1 MGQFTAIPEN
11 TFKELQTE
19 AGVILKSFDPAKPT
33 LDKSAIICATT
44 GGVKAS
50 CVPTFRDNGEDVDNC
65 PPNMKELK
73 EITSYECRLSFTAL
87 SITDESLRM
96 SVGAADVTDG
106 KVVPRHKIDQNK
118 DFSDI
123 WWVGDRS
130 DGGLVAVCLKNA
142 MSSDGFSLQT
152 TKNGKGQLS
161 VNMMGHYTITDQKK
175 VPMEFYTASAP
186 AEAAE

>member
-11 TFKELQTE
+11 TFNELQTE
-19 AGVILKSFDPAKPT
+19 AGVLLKSFDPANAT

-44 GGVKAS
+44 GGIRAS

-73 EITSYECRLSFTAL
+73 EIVSYECRLSFTAI
-87 SITDESLRM
+87 SITEESLRM
-96 SVGAADVTDG
+96 SVGAADKSGNKVTPIQDL
-106 KVVPRHKIDQNK
+106 KEA

-142 MSSDGFSLQT
+142 LSTDGLSLQT

-175 VPMEFYTASAP
+175 VPMEFYVAEKTA
-186 AEAAE
+186 

>member
-19 AGVILKSFDPAKPT
+19 AGVLLKTFDPASPV

-44 GGVKAS
+44 GGINAT

-73 EITSYECRLSFTAL
+73 EIVSYECRLSFTAL
-87 SITDESLRM
+87 GITDDTIRLSI
-96 SVGAADVTDG
+96 GAADVANG
-106 KVVPRHKIDQNK
+106 KVTPRQTIDKDK

-130 DGGLVAVCLKNA
+130 DGGMVAVCLKNS
-142 MSSDGFSLQT
+142 MSTDGFSLQT

-175 VPMEFYTASAP
+175 VPMEFYTAAASA
-186 AEAAE
+186 AAAE